1 VAEGQANALMEQA
14 KGEAEATRIR
24 AEAQAVA
31 NQLLA
36 ESLTAE
42 LISYQQVQRWDGK
55 LPVFSGNG
63 MLPLL
68 DSSNLLNPA
77 AEPAA
82 AAPTAAPAP

>member
-1 VAEGQANALMEQA
+1 
-14 KGEAEATRIR
+14 
-24 AEAQAVA
+24 
-31 NQLLA
+31 
-36 ESLTAE
+36 
-42 LISYQQVQRWDGK
+42 VQRWDGK